1 MGFGGLADRAGG
13 GTVDRR
19 VGGGGGWLV
28 RGFVVGLDDRTRNS
42 GADGGAAVA
51 SLREHEYSH
60 KKADLFVFL
69 VRDVDGC
76 EKEAGRC
83 MIGMRDER
91 RAYALEDTADPEEP
105 TIRNV
110 LCNVSGYDGP
120 DEETKEV

>member
-1 MGFGGLADRAGG
+1 M
-13 GTVDRR
+13 
-19 VGGGGGWLV
+19 
-28 RGFVVGLDDRTRNS
+28 
-42 GADGGAAVA
+42 
-51 SLREHEYSH
+51 
-60 KKADLFVFL
+60 
-69 VRDVDGC
+69 DGC